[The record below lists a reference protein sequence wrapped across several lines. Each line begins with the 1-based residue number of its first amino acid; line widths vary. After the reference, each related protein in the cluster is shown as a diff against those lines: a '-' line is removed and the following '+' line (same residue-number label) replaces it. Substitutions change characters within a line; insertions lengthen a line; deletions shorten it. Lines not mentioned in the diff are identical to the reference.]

1 MTPHA
6 DCDGW
11 LLMQVRAAHL
21 PGEQAASQNKAPV
34 QTFAY
39 QPNTWRLAVTTSHI
53 SIEIGQRVVCRLGN
67 RGPGI
72 VVRSYDSIFHAA
84 PSIVRVGNTVRFDVV
99 FADGSQ
105 FKKLTEAAL
114 RNVQWDVLPQIAD
127 AVEVASAIELAQH
140 YELSAID
147 AKAKDE
153 ADREATAAGL
163 RADPTLKHL
172 VPITDGERYDTTR
185 AAANIRR
192 DLKKAF
198 PGTKFSVR
206 TPNHNHIK
214 IQWEDGPCT
223 DDVDTVS
230 KRYKLGS
237 FDTYTDCYAYRRS
250 AWCDV
255 FGGAEHVHTARSSSD
270 ALITY
275 AIEFVQSQYAHQL
288 GSVVPTVSEYRR
300 GCYWNVPV
308 ASPYPL
314 ADDLNSLIR
323 AVAYRTAVVQGR
335 FVTAA
340 A

>member
-1 MTPHA
+1 
-6 DCDGW
+6 
-11 LLMQVRAAHL
+11 MQVRAAHL

-39 QPNTWRLAVTTSHI
+39 QPNSWRLAVTTSHI
-53 SIEIGQRVVCRLGN
+53 SIEIGQRLVCRLGN
-67 RGPGI
+67 RGAGI
-72 VVRSYDSIFHAA
+72 VVQSYDGLFQAA
-84 PSIVRVGNTVRFDVV
+84 PSTVRVGNTIRFDVV

-114 RNVQWDVLPQIAD
+114 RNVQWDVLPEIAD
-127 AVEVASAIELAQH
+127 AVEVAAAIDLAQRYELAA
-140 YELSAID
+140 LD
-147 AKAKDE
+147 AKAKVE
-153 ADREATAAGL
+153 ADRNATAAGL
-163 RADPTLKHL
+163 RTDRTLKHL
-172 VPITDGERYDTTR
+172 VPITDGERYDTTC

-206 TPNHNHIK
+206 TTNHNQVK

-223 DDVDTVS
+223 ADVDAVS

-237 FDTYTDCYAYRRS
+237 FDVDADSYEYRRS

-255 FGGAEHVHTARSSSD
+255 FGGAEHVNTVRSNSV
-270 ALITY
+270 ALIAY
-275 AIEFVQSQYAHQL
+275 AIEFVQSQYAQQL
-288 GSVVPTVSEYRR
+288 GSVVPIVSEYRR
-300 GCYWNVPV
+300 GCYWNVPI

-314 ADDLNSLIR
+314 VDDLNSLIR
-323 AVAYRTAVVQGR
+323 AIAHRTAVVQGR